1 MIQIVLLILILL
13 LPVQIEAAYKI
24 HLQDGS
30 VISGVGFYE
39 KKGSDVALY
48 FRDGSMWIPEKDIIK
63 IEETESVERYVF
75 PEQEQATQEIVTI
88 IQSGEPA
95 SDQTARMETL
105 RADVEA
111 LNEEIRTANLEESR
125 LVILINEKRS
135 AKTIWNQYQM
145 RQMENELKPLADELR
160 TVQQKKIEL
169 IERKGS
175 LESEISQ
182 LTQR

>member
-13 LPVQIEAAYKI
+13 LPITVEASYKI

-30 VISGVGFYE
+30 VISGVGFY
-39 KKGSDVALY
+39 KKEGSDVALY
-48 FRDGSMWIPEKDIIK
+48 LNDGFMLIPEKDILK
-63 IEETESVERYVF
+63 IEGTESSESYVL
-75 PEQEQATQEIVTI
+75 PEEEQATQEIVTI
-88 IQSGEPA
+88 TPSEEPA
-95 SDQTARMETL
+95 SDQISRMETL

-111 LNEEIRTANLEESR
+111 LNEEIRAANLEESR
-125 LVILINEKRS
+125 LVIMINEKRS

-145 RQMENELKPLADELR
+145 RQMENELKPLAEELR

>member
-1 MIQIVLLILILL
+1 MIQIILLLLILL
-13 LPVQIEAAYKI
+13 LPVTTEAAYKI

-48 FRDGSMWIPEKDIIK
+48 FKDGSMWVPEKDIIK
-63 IEETESVERYVF
+63 IEETESGELYVS

-88 IQSGEPA
+88 VPSEEPA
-95 SDQTARMETL
+95 SEEISRMETL

-111 LNEEIRTANLEESR
+111 LNKEIQEANLEESR
-125 LVILINEKRS
+125 LVLLINEKLS
-135 AKTIWNQYQM
+135 NKTVWNQYQV
-145 RQMENELKPLADELR
+145 RQMENELKPYQEELR
-160 TVQQKKIEL
+160 AVQQKKIEL